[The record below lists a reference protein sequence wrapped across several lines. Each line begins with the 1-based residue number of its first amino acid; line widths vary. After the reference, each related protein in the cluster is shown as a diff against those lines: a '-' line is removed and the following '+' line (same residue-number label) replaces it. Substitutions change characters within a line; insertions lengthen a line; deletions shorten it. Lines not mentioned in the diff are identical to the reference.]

1 MNSHIV
7 SKLNSINS
15 FLVISKLNKTRA
27 FKVPIIVFKS
37 FCSNRLARRVSK
49 QIHHILISPIIRQ
62 ISHKDRSRWLVLIS
76 SLLLILLL
84 WLSSLRPIP
93 THIVLVPLLVLVLVT
108 AAEAATTATTTSIV
122 VSLITSLLI
131 ERRLIIVSPTLRLFR
146 LIRLVLR
153 HLRLLIAIKA
163 TSTASYSTVT
173 ASTVIVSTSSVA
185 VSTAVTTTALAIIV
199 VGVVV
204 IAPALA
210 A

>member
-84 WLSSLRPIP
+84 WLSSLRPI
-93 THIVLVPLLVLVLVT
+93 HIVLVPLLVLVLVT

-131 ERRLIIVSPTLRLFR
+131 ERRLLIRVSPTLRLFR